1 MNTHTDKTQENKSQ
15 SVSAAGSQV
24 QSGGESTFQFVDN
37 RPEAIAQ
44 RKLQEM
50 ANNSPQ
56 VSQLRAFQGMAN
68 NSPQEK
74 QDAQFTR
81 FSNSP
86 IQRMQIK
93 PPGML
98 GQPGG
103 ILVKNNKAFTSY
115 IRELQRDGYIGQ
127 IERHL
132 ERILGWKEA
141 VKSKSIIPEAGELES
156 VDWAIG
162 WIRGRLEKSVD
173 EEVAETEGVSVLREK
188 SKEEPKPKKKKR
200 SKRKKKSSISPAT
213 IPAEPVAESVP
224 EVHDWGWG
232 VPEPSPAVMQS
243 AFDQVMKRLTESGWK
258 RGEAVLVQK
267 LNARINTIES
277 SINLLTHISIVIND
291 VWNSVK
297 NSIKKDGNSLDETVQ
312 NINDVEYHMTIE
324 VGDDLY
330 DKNNPRW
337 FKTGGW
343 SKLPAETSTEEA
355 AKVVDEGQSVM
366 ANIR

>member
-1 MNTHTDKTQENKSQ
+1 
-15 SVSAAGSQV
+15 
-24 QSGGESTFQFVDN
+24 
-37 RPEAIAQ
+37 
-44 RKLQEM
+44 
-50 ANNSPQ
+50 
-56 VSQLRAFQGMAN
+56 
-68 NSPQEK
+68 
-74 QDAQFTR
+74 
-81 FSNSP
+81 
-86 IQRMQIK
+86 
-93 PPGML
+93 
-98 GQPGG
+98 
-103 ILVKNNKAFTSY
+103 
-115 IRELQRDGYIGQ
+115 
-127 IERHL
+127 
-132 ERILGWKEA
+132 
-141 VKSKSIIPEAGELES
+141 
-156 VDWAIG
+156 
-162 WIRGRLEKSVD
+162 
-173 EEVAETEGVSVLREK
+173 
-188 SKEEPKPKKKKR
+188 
-200 SKRKKKSSISPAT
+200 
-213 IPAEPVAESVP
+213 VP